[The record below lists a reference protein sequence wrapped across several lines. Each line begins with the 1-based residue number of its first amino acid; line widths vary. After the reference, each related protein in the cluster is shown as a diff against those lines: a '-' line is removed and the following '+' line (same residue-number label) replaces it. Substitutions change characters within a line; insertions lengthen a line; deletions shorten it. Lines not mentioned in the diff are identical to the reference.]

1 MSQQINLYN
10 PILLRQKK
18 YFSAATMAQALGI
31 LLLGMLAFYGYARY
45 QVASLQ
51 TATEQG
57 ATRLESAQARVGRL
71 AQQFSPRAKSAELE
85 QRIQQTETELKTL
98 AQAQQALKQSGLLD
112 SSGFSPYFQALAR
125 QIVDGLWLTQ
135 FTVGGGEMRISGR
148 ALQAQLVPT
157 YIRRLS
163 TEPALQGRQFSML
176 EMRQPAAAEGQEK
189 KTANLPRYLEFT
201 LQTTFT
207 SDKPENKPGAKP

>member
-31 LLLGMLAFYGYARY
+31 LLLGMLAFYAYARY
-45 QVASLQ
+45 QVANLQ
-51 TATEQG
+51 TATEIS
-57 ATRLESAQARVGRL
+57 AKRLESAQARVGRL
-71 AQQFSPRAKSAELE
+71 AQQFNPRSKSAALE
-85 QRIQQTETELKTL
+85 QRIRKAETELKTMV
-98 AQAQQALKQSGLLD
+98 QAQQALQQSGLLD
-112 SSGFSPYFQALAR
+112 SRGFSPYFQALAR

-135 FTVGGGEMRISGR
+135 FSIGSGEMRISGR

-163 TEPALQGRQFSML
+163 AEPALQGRQFSML
-176 EMRQPAAAEGQEK
+176 EMRQPEAAKGPEQKSAD
-189 KTANLPRYLEFT
+189 TPHYIEFT
-201 LQTTFT
+201 LQ
-207 SDKPENKPGAKP
+207 SALPADKAGAKP

>member
-18 YFSAATMAQALGI
+18 YFSAVTMAQALGI
-31 LLLGMLAFYGYARY
+31 LLLGLLAFYGYARY
-45 QVASLQ
+45 QVAGLQ
-51 TATEQG
+51 TATELG
-57 ATRLESAQARVGRL
+57 AKRLESTQARLARL

-85 QRIQQTETELKTL
+85 QRILQTETELKTL

-157 YIRRLS
+157 YIRRLG

-176 EMRQPAAAEGQEK
+176 EMRQPEIAPEIAGGPAQK
-189 KTANLPRYLEFT
+189 PAPRYLEFT
-201 LQTTFT
+201 LQTAFT
-207 SDKPENKPGAKP
+207 SDKAGAQP

>member
-18 YFSAATMAQALGI
+18 YFSAATMAQSLGI
-31 LLLGMLAFYGYARY
+31 LLLGMLAFYGYARN

-57 ATRLESAQARVGRL
+57 AKHLESAQARVGRL
-71 AQQFSPRAKSAELE
+71 SQQFSPRVRSAELE
-85 QRIQQTETELKTL
+85 QRIQKTETELKTL
-98 AQAQQALKQSGLLD
+98 AQAQQALQQSGLLD
-112 SSGFSPYFQALAR
+112 SSGFSPYFKALAR

-157 YIRRLS
+157 YIRRLGA
-163 TEPALQGRQFSML
+163 EPALQGRQFSML
-176 EMRQPAAAEGQEK
+176 EMRQPEVAETQDQKPGS
-189 KTANLPRYLEFT
+189 APRYLEFT
-201 LQTTFT
+201 LQTAL
-207 SDKPENKPGAKP
+207 PAAGAKP

>member
-31 LLLGMLAFYGYARY
+31 LLLGLLAFYGYARY
-45 QVASLQ
+45 QVAGLQ

-57 ATRLESAQARVGRL
+57 AKRLESAQARVARL
-71 AQQFSPRAKSAELE
+71 TQQFSPRAKSAELE
-85 QRIQQTETELKTL
+85 QRIRQTETELKTL

-157 YIRRLS
+157 YIRRLG

-176 EMRQPAAAEGQEK
+176 EMRQPEAADGPAQ
-189 KTANLPRYLEFT
+189 KTAPRYLEFT

-207 SDKPENKPGAKP
+207 SDKPGAQP